1 MSGLKKAVD
10 QFKFLK
16 SNGSRIVEL
25 ADIRL
30 KLIAYSLSAIQ
41 RGFIKALILA
51 GAAIVLFFVALA
63 SVLFGLNIV
72 VTNPQDRL
80 WLFFGGAAVFFI
92 FLLIFVKLSIVA
104 VTRPL
109 ADLGQNIENLKDD
122 FSLALGHKSASQV
135 SSELK
140 TQLEPT
146 EH

>member
-1 MSGLKKAVD
+1 M
-10 QFKFLK
+10 
-16 SNGSRIVEL
+16 
-25 ADIRL
+25 
-30 KLIAYSLSAIQ
+30 
-41 RGFIKALILA
+41 
-51 GAAIVLFFVALA
+51 
-63 SVLFGLNIV
+63 

-122 FSLALGHKSASQV
+122 FSLALGRKSASQV
-135 SSELK
+135 SFELK

>member
-16 SNGSRIVEL
+16 SNGSRIAEL
-25 ADIRL
+25 VDIRL
-30 KLIAYSLSAIQ
+30 KLMAYSLSAIQ
-41 RGFIKALILA
+41 RGVIKALVLA
-51 GAAIVLFFVALA
+51 GAAIVLFFVAIV
-63 SVLFGLNIV
+63 SVFLGLNTV

-92 FLLIFVKLSIVA
+92 LMLILVKFSIIA

-109 ADLGQNIENLKDD
+109 ADLGKNIENLKND
-122 FSLALGHKSASQV
+122 FSLVLGHKSVDQA